1 MWMQVATE
9 KQKRFAKLIANGCD
23 EEGKPITAIDA
34 YVKAGYKE
42 LNPRNAQGVEACRL
56 IVNDTVSRLIDEER
70 ILINK
75 FEKKVQKK
83 KEILALSD
91 TQRVLDKLRTWIDG
105 DIEAST
111 SQLRSAELLA
121 RVSGMLRTDIS
132 IENKERSSSEI
143 EDLLNSKLATLS
155 AIAEEYVDNH
165 SDEDA
170 LVNTEDEE
178 SSIKTHKDSMH

>member
-1 MWMQVATE
+1 MATE

-23 EEGKPITAIDA
+23 KEGKPITATDA
-34 YVKAGYKE
+34 YEEAGYKA
-42 LNPRNAQGVEACRL
+42 LSQNAQGVEACRL
-56 IVNDTVSRLIDEER
+56 ITNDTVSRLIEEER
-70 ILINK
+70 VVIKK

-143 EDLLNSKLATLS
+143 EGLLNSKLAALS
-155 AIAEEYVDNH
+155 AMVDDDMV
-165 SDEDA
+165 SIDS
-170 LVNTEDEE
+170 EDEE
-178 SSIKTHKDSMH
+178 SSIKSHKDSVH

>member
-1 MWMQVATE
+1 MATE

-23 EEGKPITAIDA
+23 KEGKPINATDA
-34 YVKAGYKE
+34 YVEAGYKA
-42 LNPRNAQGVEACRL
+42 LTPRNAQGVEACRL
-56 IVNDTVSRLIDEER
+56 IANDTVSGLIEEER
-70 ILINK
+70 AVIRK

-83 KEILALSD
+83 QEILTLSD

-143 EDLLNSKLATLS
+143 EDLLNSKLAALS
-155 AIAEEYVDNH
+155 VIVE
-165 SDEDA
+165 DEVESVTA
-170 LVNTEDEE
+170 EDEE
-178 SSIKTHKDSMH
+178 SSIKTYKDSMH

>member
-1 MWMQVATE
+1 MATE

-23 EEGKPITAIDA
+23 KEGKPITATDA
-34 YVKAGYKE
+34 YEEAGYKA
-42 LNPRNAQGVEACRL
+42 LSQNAQGVEACRL
-56 IVNDTVSRLIDEER
+56 IANDTVSRLIEEER
-70 ILINK
+70 VVIKK

-143 EDLLNSKLATLS
+143 EGLLNSKLAALS
-155 AIAEEYVDNH
+155 AMVDDDMV
-165 SDEDA
+165 SIDS
-170 LVNTEDEE
+170 EDEE
-178 SSIKTHKDSMH
+178 SSIKSQEDSVH

>member
-1 MWMQVATE
+1 VATE

-23 EEGKPITAIDA
+23 KEGKPITATDA
-34 YVKAGYKE
+34 YEEAGYKA
-42 LNPRNAQGVEACRL
+42 LSQNAQGVEACRL
-56 IVNDTVSRLIDEER
+56 ITNDTVSRLIEEER
-70 ILINK
+70 VVIKK

-143 EDLLNSKLATLS
+143 EGLLNSKLAALS
-155 AIAEEYVDNH
+155 AMVDDDMV
-165 SDEDA
+165 SIDS
-170 LVNTEDEE
+170 EDEE
-178 SSIKTHKDSMH
+178 SSIKSHKDSVH

>member
-1 MWMQVATE
+1 MQVATE

-42 LNPRNAQGVEACRL
+42 LKPRNAQGVEACRL

-70 ILINK
+70 VLINK

-143 EDLLNSKLATLS
+143 EGLLNSKLAALS
-155 AIAEEYVDNH
+155 AIVEDN
-165 SDEDA
+165 DE

-178 SSIKTHKDSMH
+178 STIKTYKDSMH

>member
-1 MWMQVATE
+1 MATE

-23 EEGKPITAIDA
+23 KDGKPINATDA
-34 YVKAGYKE
+34 YVEAGYKA
-42 LNPRNAQGVEACRL
+42 LTPRNAQGVEACRL
-56 IVNDTVSRLIDEER
+56 IVNDTVARLIEEER
-70 ILINK
+70 ASIRK

-83 KEILALSD
+83 QEILTLSD

-143 EDLLNSKLATLS
+143 EDLLNSKLAALS
-155 AIAEEYVDNH
+155 VIVE
-165 SDEDA
+165 DEVESVTA
-170 LVNTEDEE
+170 EDEE
-178 SSIKTHKDSMH
+178 SSIKTYKDSMH

>member
-1 MWMQVATE
+1 VATE

-23 EEGKPITAIDA
+23 KEGKPITATDA
-34 YVKAGYKE
+34 YEEAGYKA
-42 LNPRNAQGVEACRL
+42 LSQNAQGVEACRL
-56 IVNDTVSRLIDEER
+56 ITNDTVSRLIEEER
-70 ILINK
+70 VVIKK

-143 EDLLNSKLATLS
+143 EGLLNSKLAALS
-155 AIAEEYVDNH
+155 AMVDDDMV
-165 SDEDA
+165 SIDS
-170 LVNTEDEE
+170 EDEE
-178 SSIKTHKDSMH
+178 SSIKSQKDSVH

>member
-1 MWMQVATE
+1 MATE

-23 EEGKPITAIDA
+23 KEGKPITATDA
-34 YVKAGYKE
+34 YEEAGYKA
-42 LNPRNAQGVEACRL
+42 LSQNAQGVEACRL
-56 IVNDTVSRLIDEER
+56 ITNDTVSRLIEEER
-70 ILINK
+70 VVIKK

-143 EDLLNSKLATLS
+143 EGLLNSKLAALS
-155 AIAEEYVDNH
+155 AMVDDDMV
-165 SDEDA
+165 SIDS
-170 LVNTEDEE
+170 EDEE
-178 SSIKTHKDSMH
+178 SSIKSQKDSVH

>member
-1 MWMQVATE
+1 MATE

-23 EEGKPITAIDA
+23 KDGKPINATDA
-34 YVKAGYKE
+34 YVEAGYKA
-42 LNPRNAQGVEACRL
+42 LTPRNAQGVEACRL
-56 IVNDTVSRLIDEER
+56 IVNDTVASLIEEER
-70 ILINK
+70 ASIRK

-83 KEILALSD
+83 QEILTLSD

-143 EDLLNSKLATLS
+143 EDLLNSKLAALS
-155 AIAEEYVDNH
+155 VIVE
-165 SDEDA
+165 DEVESVTA
-170 LVNTEDEE
+170 EDEE
-178 SSIKTHKDSMH
+178 SSIKTYKDSMH

>member
-1 MWMQVATE
+1 MATE

-23 EEGKPITAIDA
+23 KDGKPINATDA
-34 YVKAGYKE
+34 YVEAGYKA
-42 LNPRNAQGVEACRL
+42 LTPRNAQGVEACRL
-56 IVNDTVSRLIDEER
+56 IANDTVSGLIEEER
-70 ILINK
+70 AVIRK

-83 KEILALSD
+83 QEILTLSD

-143 EDLLNSKLATLS
+143 EDLLNSKLAALS
-155 AIAEEYVDNH
+155 VIVE
-165 SDEDA
+165 DEVESVTA
-170 LVNTEDEE
+170 EDEE
-178 SSIKTHKDSMH
+178 SSIKTYKDSMH

>member
-1 MWMQVATE
+1 MATE

-23 EEGKPITAIDA
+23 KAGKPINATDA
-34 YVKAGYKE
+34 YVEAGYKA

-56 IVNDTVSRLIDEER
+56 IVNDTVARLIEEER
-70 ILINK
+70 ASIRK

-83 KEILALSD
+83 QEILTLSD

-143 EDLLNSKLATLS
+143 EGLLNSKLAALS
-155 AIAEEYVDNH
+155 AIVEDEIEPVH
-165 SDEDA
+165 S
-170 LVNTEDEE
+170 EDEE
-178 SSIKTHKDSMH
+178 SPVKTYKDSMH

>member
-1 MWMQVATE
+1 MWIQVATE

-23 EEGKPITAIDA
+23 KDGKPITAIDA
-34 YVKAGYKE
+34 YVEAGYKE
-42 LNPRNAQGVEACRL
+42 LKPRNAQGVEACRL
-56 IVNDTVSRLIDEER
+56 IASDTVSNLIEEER
-70 ILINK
+70 VLIKK
-75 FEKKVQKK
+75 FEQKVQKK
-83 KEILALSD
+83 QEILTLSD

-143 EDLLNSKLATLS
+143 EGLLNSKLAALS
-155 AIAEEYVDNH
+155 AIVEDN
-165 SDEDA
+165 DE

-178 SSIKTHKDSMH
+178 STIKTYKDSMH

>member
-1 MWMQVATE
+1 VATE

-23 EEGKPITAIDA
+23 KEGKPITATDA
-34 YVKAGYKE
+34 YEEAGYKA
-42 LNPRNAQGVEACRL
+42 LSQNAQGVEACRL
-56 IVNDTVSRLIDEER
+56 ITNDTVSRLIDEER
-70 ILINK
+70 VVIKK

-143 EDLLNSKLATLS
+143 ENLLNSKLAALS
-155 AIAEEYVDNH
+155 AVVDDDMVPVD
-165 SDEDA
+165 SEDK
-170 LVNTEDEE
+170 E
-178 SSIKTHKDSMH
+178 SSIKSHKDSVH

>member
-1 MWMQVATE
+1 MATE

-23 EEGKPITAIDA
+23 KDGKPINATDA
-34 YVKAGYKE
+34 YVEAGYKA
-42 LNPRNAQGVEACRL
+42 LTPRNAQGVEACRL
-56 IVNDTVSRLIDEER
+56 IVNDTVARLIEEER
-70 ILINK
+70 ASIRK

-83 KEILALSD
+83 QEILTLSD

-143 EDLLNSKLATLS
+143 EDLLNSKLAALS
-155 AIAEEYVDNH
+155 VIVEDEIEPAH
-165 SDEDA
+165 S
-170 LVNTEDEE
+170 EDEE
-178 SSIKTHKDSMH
+178 SSIKTYKDSMH

>member
-1 MWMQVATE
+1 MWIYVATE
-9 KQKRFAKLIANGCD
+9 KQKRFAKLIANGCNKA
-23 EEGKPITAIDA
+23 GKPINATDA
-34 YVKAGYKE
+34 YVEAGYKA

-56 IVNDTVSRLIDEER
+56 IVNDTVARLIEEER
-70 ILINK
+70 AVIRK
-75 FEKKVQKK
+75 FEQKVQKK
-83 KEILALSD
+83 QEILTLSD

-143 EDLLNSKLATLS
+143 EDLLNSKLAALS
-155 AIAEEYVDNH
+155 VIVE
-165 SDEDA
+165 DEVESVTA
-170 LVNTEDEE
+170 EDEE
-178 SSIKTHKDSMH
+178 SSIKTYKDSMH

>member
-1 MWMQVATE
+1 MATE

-23 EEGKPITAIDA
+23 KEGKPITATDA
-34 YVKAGYKE
+34 YEEAGYKA
-42 LNPRNAQGVEACRL
+42 LSQNAQGVEACRL
-56 IVNDTVSRLIDEER
+56 ITNDTVSRLIEEER
-70 ILINK
+70 VVIKK

-143 EDLLNSKLATLS
+143 EGLLNSKLAALS
-155 AIAEEYVDNH
+155 AMVDDDMV
-165 SDEDA
+165 SIDS
-170 LVNTEDEE
+170 EDEE
-178 SSIKTHKDSMH
+178 SSIKSQEDSVH

>member
-1 MWMQVATE
+1 MATE

-23 EEGKPITAIDA
+23 KDGKPINATDA
-34 YVKAGYKE
+34 YVEAGYKA
-42 LNPRNAQGVEACRL
+42 LKPRNAQGVEACRL
-56 IVNDTVSRLIDEER
+56 IVNDTVARLIEEER
-70 ILINK
+70 ASIRK

-83 KEILALSD
+83 QEILTLSD

-143 EDLLNSKLATLS
+143 EDLLNSKLAALS
-155 AIAEEYVDNH
+155 VIVEDN
-165 SDEDA
+165 DE

>member
-1 MWMQVATE
+1 MATE

-23 EEGKPITAIDA
+23 KDGKPINATDA
-34 YVKAGYKE
+34 YVEAGYKA
-42 LNPRNAQGVEACRL
+42 LTPRNAQGVEACRL
-56 IVNDTVSRLIDEER
+56 IVNDTVARLIEEER
-70 ILINK
+70 ASIRK

-83 KEILALSD
+83 QEILTLSD

-143 EDLLNSKLATLS
+143 EDLLNSKLAALS
-155 AIAEEYVDNH
+155 VIVE
-165 SDEDA
+165 DE
-170 LVNTEDEE
+170 VESVTTEDEE
-178 SSIKTHKDSMH
+178 SSIKTYKDSMH

>member
-1 MWMQVATE
+1 VATE

-23 EEGKPITAIDA
+23 KDGKPINATDA
-34 YVKAGYKE
+34 YVEAGYKA
-42 LNPRNAQGVEACRL
+42 LYPRNAQGVEACRL
-56 IVNDTVSRLIDEER
+56 IANDTVSGLIEEER
-70 ILINK
+70 ASIRK

-83 KEILALSD
+83 QEILTLSD

-143 EDLLNSKLATLS
+143 EDLLNSKLAALS
-155 AIAEEYVDNH
+155 VIVE
-165 SDEDA
+165 DEVESVTA
-170 LVNTEDEE
+170 EDEE
-178 SSIKTHKDSMH
+178 SSIKTYKDSMH

>member
-1 MWMQVATE
+1 MATE

-23 EEGKPITAIDA
+23 KEGKPINATDA
-34 YVKAGYKE
+34 YVEAGYKA

-56 IVNDTVSRLIDEER
+56 IVSDTVARLIEEER
-70 ILINK
+70 ASIRK

-83 KEILALSD
+83 QEILTLSD

-143 EDLLNSKLATLS
+143 EDLLNSKLAALS
-155 AIAEEYVDNH
+155 VIVE
-165 SDEDA
+165 DEIESVTA
-170 LVNTEDEE
+170 EDEE
-178 SSIKTHKDSMH
+178 SSIKTYKDSMH

>member
-1 MWMQVATE
+1 VATE
-9 KQKRFAKLIANGCD
+9 KQKRFARLIANGCD
-23 EEGKPITAIDA
+23 KEGKPITIMDA
-34 YVKAGYKE
+34 YEEAGYKA
-42 LNPRNAQGVEACRL
+42 LSSRNAQGVEAYRL
-56 IVNDTVSRLIDEER
+56 VANDTVSRLIDEER
-70 ILINK
+70 VLINK

-91 TQRVLDKLRTWIDG
+91 TQRVLDKLRMWIDG

-143 EDLLNSKLATLS
+143 ENLLNSKLAALS
-155 AIAEEYVDNH
+155 AIVDDDMVPVD
-165 SDEDA
+165 S
-170 LVNTEDEE
+170 EDEE
-178 SSIKTHKDSMH
+178 SSIKSHKDSMH

>member
-1 MWMQVATE
+1 MATE

-23 EEGKPITAIDA
+23 KEGKPITATDA
-34 YVKAGYKE
+34 YEEAGYKA
-42 LNPRNAQGVEACRL
+42 LSQNAQGVEACRL
-56 IVNDTVSRLIDEER
+56 ITNDTVSRLIDEER
-70 ILINK
+70 VVIKK

-143 EDLLNSKLATLS
+143 EGLLNSKLAALS
-155 AIAEEYVDNH
+155 AMVDDDMV
-165 SDEDA
+165 SIDS
-170 LVNTEDEE
+170 EDEE
-178 SSIKTHKDSMH
+178 SSIKSQKDSVH

>member
-1 MWMQVATE
+1 VATE

-23 EEGKPITAIDA
+23 KEGKPITATDA
-34 YVKAGYKE
+34 YEEAGYKA
-42 LNPRNAQGVEACRL
+42 LSQNAQGVEACRL
-56 IVNDTVSRLIDEER
+56 ITNDTVSRLIDEER
-70 ILINK
+70 VVIKK

>member
-1 MWMQVATE
+1 MWIPVATE

-23 EEGKPITAIDA
+23 KDGKPINATDA
-34 YVKAGYKE
+34 YVEAGYKA
-42 LNPRNAQGVEACRL
+42 LYPRNAQGVEACRL
-56 IVNDTVSRLIDEER
+56 IANDTVSGLIEEER
-70 ILINK
+70 AVIRK

-83 KEILALSD
+83 QEILTLSD

-143 EDLLNSKLATLS
+143 EDLLNSKLAALS
-155 AIAEEYVDNH
+155 VIVE
-165 SDEDA
+165 DEVESVTA
-170 LVNTEDEE
+170 EDEE
-178 SSIKTHKDSMH
+178 SSIKTYKDSMH

>member
-1 MWMQVATE
+1 VATE

-23 EEGKPITAIDA
+23 KEGKPITATDA
-34 YVKAGYKE
+34 YEEAGYKA
-42 LNPRNAQGVEACRL
+42 LSQNAQGVEACRL
-56 IVNDTVSRLIDEER
+56 ITNDTVSRLIDEER
-70 ILINK
+70 VVIKK

-143 EDLLNSKLATLS
+143 EGLLNSKLAALS
-155 AIAEEYVDNH
+155 AMVDDDMV
-165 SDEDA
+165 SIDS
-170 LVNTEDEE
+170 EDEE
-178 SSIKTHKDSMH
+178 SSIKSHKDSVH